1 MKYDILKVLT
11 PERLQ
16 IRHNHVLMEEWVC
29 NFVPGVK
36 PHADVLHIYFAVEDK
51 TELPLFRDSLWRC
64 CRARVLDLIE
74 EIHMMSEKQRWT
86 CSSILHKTDI
96 SFWVKNCRCRQH
108 TNPLREANRSF
119 SGNWRLIRSAILSYQ
134 FKWPGIDNLNFRI
147 SSTNETTL
155 HEMGENISCIEGLMS
170 TKSKD
175 GGCIG
180 CTLRIVPKK
189 TLSK

>member
-1 MKYDILKVLT
+1 MFSWRNGCAT
-11 PERLQ
+11 
-16 IRHNHVLMEEWVC
+16 
-29 NFVPGVK
+29 
-36 PHADVLHIYFAVEDK
+36 
-51 TELPLFRDSLWRC
+51 LPLGLNPTQMCYISILQWKTRRSCPCLETLCEDAAGRECWIWSRKSIWCLRNRDELVPR
-64 CRARVLDLIE
+64 
-74 EIHMMSEKQRWT
+74 
-86 CSSILHKTDI
+86 SSIKTDI

-108 TNPLREANRSF
+108 ANPLREANRSF

-134 FKWPGIDNLNFRI
+134 FKWPGIDTLNFRI